1 MTRYIAQRLLVG
13 LLTAFLVS
21 LMLFT
26 VLRVIPSV
34 APGWTDR
41 EYHEPILIIWC
52 TGDCEFYNDVLDK
65 FRKDLGLDQPPLHT
79 QYLHWVGGWV
89 IGYWGESRFST
100 ENIDKPWVTSWSYGK
115 STFEAFKQRLPVTLQ
130 LVVMAQTLAALV
142 GVSAGVIMALRRNT
156 RIDHVGRTICKA
168 GLALPVFWTATLLLV
183 GGFYFVDW
191 SPRVGHNP
199 LLEDPLGNLDQF
211 IFPAIALCYVSCAA
225 VALMMRSSTLG
236 ILRQDYV
243 QTTPVSGLAHS
254 VAVFLHALKNVM
266 EPAVV
271 TIGFTFPAIVGGVLI
286 IEPLFN
292 LNGVGNMLIKAAVSA
307 DYPIV
312 ESLALFFT
320 VWVVAVNTLV
330 DLACGWLTPDVR
342 SSRKPPREEW
352 DHLANPVR
360 LV

>member
-1 MTRYIAQRLLVG
+1 MTRYIAQRLLAG

-142 GVSAGVIMALRRNT
+142 GLSAGVIMVLRRNT
-156 RIDHVGRTICKA
+156 RIDLVGRTICKA

-254 VAVFLHALKNVM
+254 VAVFLHALKNVL

-330 DLACGWLTPDVR
+330 DLACGWLTPDLR
-342 SSRKPPREEW
+342 SSRKSPREEW

>member
-41 EYHEPILIIWC
+41 EYHEPIFLTC
-52 TGDCEFYNDVLDK
+52 TGDCEFYQDVLDK

-115 STFEAFKQRLPVTLQ
+115 STFETFKQRLPVTLQ

-183 GGFYFVDW
+183 GGFYLVDW

-254 VAVFLHALKNVM
+254 VAVFLHALKNVL

-342 SSRKPPREEW
+342 SSRKSPREEW

>member
-130 LVVMAQTLAALV
+130 LVVMAQVLAAFG
-142 GVSAGVIMALRRNT
+142 GVPAGVIMALRRNT

-254 VAVFLHALKNVM
+254 VAVFLHALKNVL

-342 SSRKPPREEW
+342 SSRKSPREEW